1 MSVPWTGSR
10 RPRVAATALAAL
22 ATGAAGCARGI
33 VRMERLSLGEANP
46 TSFVFDV
53 PVEEV
58 ERGEEY
64 IPAVTPR

>member
-1 MSVPWTGSR
+1 
-10 RPRVAATALAAL
+10 
-22 ATGAAGCARGI
+22 
-33 VRMERLSLGEANP
+33 MERLSLGEANP

>member
-1 MSVPWTGSR
+1 
-10 RPRVAATALAAL
+10 
-22 ATGAAGCARGI
+22 
-33 VRMERLSLGEANP
+33 MERLSLGEANP
-46 TSFVFDV
+46 TSFVSDV